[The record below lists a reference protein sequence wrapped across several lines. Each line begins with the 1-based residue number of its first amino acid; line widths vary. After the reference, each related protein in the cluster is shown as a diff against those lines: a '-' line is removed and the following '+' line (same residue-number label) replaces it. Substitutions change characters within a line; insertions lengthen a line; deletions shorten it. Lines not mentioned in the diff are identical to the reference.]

1 MPEPDPR
8 ERLARQLHE
17 SDDLPAGAAK
27 CEALER
33 VARSADAAGLPDL
46 GVAARLVLVN
56 AYREIRRYDLMLTPF
71 AWLRATEARH
81 PEAFDEWAVHQFTWM
96 HKWLATGLLG
106 DPRFTLAQITALV
119 DQLEQRYRLHGYSL
133 HPVHDKR
140 RALAHHVGDT
150 GAADAHFTAWRG
162 AEPDDMSDCP
172 ACVVDSQ
179 VGYFVSRERFTE
191 AIAVARPVLDEPSDC
206 AEQPHG
212 VLASLIEAYLATGR
226 LDDAARAHLVSYR
239 VVRGTPQGRSALH
252 AHLRFCA
259 ITDNAAR
266 GLEIL
271 VDNLDVLTD
280 PPSPKVLQEFAAAA
294 ALVLSRV
301 PDRARRVFAVGEV
314 ELDGEALRV
323 FCAEEALATA
333 AAFDRR
339 NGTDAVSRRVRATLE
354 LADVGPVLV
363 AVPGASFGE
372 QAGSFSGELDTGA
385 VVESGVVADAGVVGD
400 VGALGDA
407 GVAGDSGVL
416 VAGVLPGAEVDRV
429 AAAEAACAA
438 IEAGQVLTGVRQLAG
453 VRSVAGLP
461 DRLAARVTAHRL
473 RFQRVDDPVASAE
486 RLMACQGR
494 LVEVGELVLAARLHQ
509 VLAGFWQAAG
519 QTARARDHALLAI
532 AEGTTLADPL
542 AVVYGHL
549 AVVDLDLAAGAA
561 SLDTA
566 EEVATATAPELL
578 GAVRDVRAELLAARG
593 DEEGALAVVAGLLD
607 EAHAWPELTTLRLV
621 EHRARLLADMG
632 RFEESAGWFEKLV
645 ARCRT
650 SPGPWLADSLMQYA
664 ILIDHAGL
672 AADNLPILL
681 ETVSAARAYLPPVG
695 TAQAC
700 LHLSAGYLA
709 TGRALEAAETLEE
722 ALRLT
727 PPTATDLLGKIHY
740 RLAMA
745 CRDLGEHTSAETHLT
760 AVINAGPTDDA
771 LLGHLLHQL
780 GDVRMHLGALPEAAT
795 AFEHSAAH
803 WRVVDNPI
811 AASESLVR
819 LAHARGMGDL
829 TMGLSYLDEAESL
842 AASTED
848 GLDQLAETVGFRAA
862 LLAHHEHYDQALTA
876 NAAAEELA
884 VRLGN
889 PDWQAFL
896 AGRAAHLH
904 LDIGNHGTA
913 EAEARRAAAL
923 LGDTPNPQTLGVVLG
938 TLARTLEE
946 QGKPVDS
953 DPLVKSLTTQL
964 D

>member
-17 SDDLPAGAAK
+17 SDDLPAGPAK

-33 VARSADAAGLPDL
+33 VARAADAAGLPDL
-46 GVAARLVLVN
+46 GVASRLVLVN

-71 AWLRATEARH
+71 AWLRATETRH

-106 DPRFTLAQITALV
+106 DPRFTLDQITALV

-150 GAADAHFTAWRG
+150 EAADTHFTAWRG

-226 LDDAARAHLVSYR
+226 LEDAARAHLVSYR

-259 ITDNAAR
+259 ITDNAGR

-271 VDNLDVLTD
+271 TDNIDVLTD
-280 PPSPKVLQEFAAAA
+280 PPSPKVLLEFAAAA

-301 PDRARRVFAVGEV
+301 PDRADRRFTLGEV

-323 FCAEEALATA
+323 FCAEEALTTA
-333 AAFDRR
+333 VAFDQR
-339 NGTDAVSRRVRATLE
+339 NGTDAVSGRVRATLD

-363 AVPGASFGE
+363 AVPPAAQAE
-372 QAGSFSGELDTGA
+372 QVGSFTGELDTA
-385 VVESGVVADAGVVGD
+385 V
-400 VGALGDA
+400 LGEPRDQ
-407 GVAGDSGVL
+407 
-416 VAGVLPGAEVDRV
+416 VD
-429 AAAEAACAA
+429 AAEAACAA
-438 IEAGQVLTGVRQLAG
+438 IEAGQALTGVRLLAD
-453 VRSVAGLP
+453 VSAVGLP
-461 DRLAARVTAHRL
+461 DGLAARVAAHRQ
-473 RFQRVDDPVASAE
+473 RFQRIDDPAVTAA
-486 RLMACQGR
+486 R
-494 LVEVGELVLAARLHQ
+494 LVECQSRLLAAGELVIAARLHH
-509 VLAGFWQAAG
+509 VLAGLWQHAG
-519 QTARARDHALLAI
+519 QTARANDHARLAV
-532 AEGTTLADPL
+532 AEGTTLGDAL
-542 AVVYGHL
+542 AVIYGHL
-549 AVVDLDLAAGAA
+549 ALVDLDPVTGAA

-566 EEVATATAPELL
+566 EEVATAAAPQFL
-578 GAVRDVRAELLAARG
+578 GAVRDVRAELLAASG
-593 DEEGALAVVAGLLD
+593 DVPGALAIVAGLLD
-607 EAHAWPELTTLRLV
+607 GVSTWPELTTLRLMD
-621 EHRARLLADMG
+621 HRARLLADLG
-632 RFEESAGWFEKLV
+632 RIEESAHWFDQLV
-645 ARCRT
+645 ARCRK

-664 ILIDHAGL
+664 VLIDHAGL
-672 AADNLPILL
+672 AAENLPTLL
-681 ETVSAARAYLPPVG
+681 EAAAAARAYLPPVG

-727 PPTATDLLGKIHY
+727 PPTATDLLTKVHY
-740 RLAMA
+740 RLALA
-745 CRDLGEHTSAETHLT
+745 CRDLDEHATAETHLT
-760 AVINAGPTDDA
+760 AVIDAGTTDDA

-780 GDVRMHLGALPEAAT
+780 GDVRLHLGALPDAAT

-803 WRVVDNPI
+803 WRAADNPI

-819 LAHARGMGDL
+819 LAHARGMADL
-829 TMGLSYLDEAESL
+829 TAGLSYLDEAETL

-848 GLDQLAETVGFRAA
+848 GLDQLAETIGFRVA
-862 LLAHHEHYDQALTA
+862 LLAHHEHYAQALTA

-904 LDIGNHGTA
+904 LDIGDPDTA
-913 EAEARRAAAL
+913 ESEARRAAAL
-923 LGDTPNPQTLGVVLG
+923 LGTPPNPQTLGVVLG

-953 DPLVKSLTTQL
+953 DPLVKSLTTHL